1 MQKNRIEEFID
12 PLLAY
17 LSECRKGKRPNLPK
31 SETVQNLIN
40 ELSGLLNVDFTLFEQ
55 VFNCLPYQ
63 LAIIDATGNLVAIN
77 NSWYNFAA
85 NNPEILLTNV
95 LAGANYLDVCSNAA
109 SDGENTA
116 ANAFD
121 GIQSL
126 ISGEKLSYEIEY
138 PCHTPATKRWCML
151 TANKIGDKGNHIVL
165 AHSDVTQA
173 YLANIQI
180 QENEARFHYI
190 MDKMIDGVQIIG
202 FDWRYIYLNETA
214 LLQSR
219 YPRNEIIGYT
229 MEEKYPGIKKSDL
242 YKKLKECMTRR
253 TTMQFENEFFYPDKS
268 SEWFEIRVQPN
279 SEGLFILSVD
289 ITDKKR
295 TERLLAQNRANYNRV
310 LENISDGI
318 VMTDAN
324 NKVIFANDRFFEL
337 IGLEDTN
344 LDNFQF
350 NDYVLPEYI
359 KILDARHS
367 LIMAGEEIPVKFT
380 YEGIRKDGKKR
391 WFEVLV
397 AKIIENNI
405 VVGTQSAIRDI
416 TEEKI
421 ILEKLKNSEAE
432 KSKLLDELTNK
443 YNEQMQ
449 FNYIVSHNLRSPI
462 ANIIG
467 LTQVLNYPVLKEE
480 EKKTYIEGISN
491 AAVKMNNLVK
501 DLNKILSMSSQLNEK
516 IEDCSISLIVDNA
529 IHVLE
534 KQISQAGASVN
545 VYIALEAENINTIK
559 SYFESIIYNLISN
572 ALKYKSKQRKPRVDI
587 NVNKSNNITYILV
600 SDNGIGINMEKD
612 GKNLFG
618 LYKRFNFDVEGKGLG
633 LHMTKIQ
640 VEAMGGEISVD
651 SQVEVGSTFKIR
663 LPHVNKPK

>member
-1 MQKNRIEEFID
+1 
-12 PLLAY
+12 
-17 LSECRKGKRPNLPK
+17 
-31 SETVQNLIN
+31 
-40 ELSGLLNVDFTLFEQ
+40 
-55 VFNCLPYQ
+55 
-63 LAIIDATGNLVAIN
+63 
-77 NSWYNFAA
+77 
-85 NNPEILLTNV
+85 
-95 LAGANYLDVCSNAA
+95 
-109 SDGENTA
+109 
-116 ANAFD
+116 
-121 GIQSL
+121 
-126 ISGEKLSYEIEY
+126 
-138 PCHTPATKRWCML
+138 ML
-151 TANKIGDKGNHIVL
+151 TAHSLGDKGNHIVL
-165 AHSDVTQA
+165 VHSDVTQT

-190 MDKMIDGVQIIG
+190 MDTMMDGVQIIG
-202 FDWRYIYLNETA
+202 FDWRYIYMNDAA
-214 LLQSR
+214 LRHSR
-219 YPRNEIIGYT
+219 FARNEILGFT
-229 MEEKYPGIKKSDL
+229 MDQKYPGIKKSEL
-242 YKKLKECMTRR
+242 FKKLKECMTKRIA
-253 TTMQFENEFFYPDKS
+253 MQFENEFVYPDKT

-279 SEGLFILSVD
+279 SEGLFLLSVD
-289 ITDKKR
+289 ITERKHS
-295 TERLLAQNRANYNRV
+295 ERLLAQNQANYNRV

-318 VMTDAN
+318 VMTDID

-337 IGLEDTN
+337 IGREDTS

-350 NDYVLPEYI
+350 YNYVLPDYH
-359 KILDARHS
+359 KILSARHS
-367 LIMAGEEIPVKFT
+367 LIMAGEEIPEKFT
-380 YEGIRKDGKKR
+380 FEGLREDGAKR

-397 AKIIENNI
+397 AKIIENNTI
-405 VVGTQSAIRDI
+405 MGTQSAIRDI

-421 ILEKLKNSEAE
+421 ILERLKNSEAE

-467 LTQVLNYPVLKEE
+467 LTQVLNYPLLKEE
-480 EKKTYIEGISN
+480 EKRTYIEGISN

-516 IEDCSISLIVDNA
+516 IEECSIKAVVDNA
-529 IHVLE
+529 INVLE
-534 KQISQAGASVN
+534 KQVSQAGASVN
-545 VYIALEAENINTIK
+545 VYVAREAENINTIK

-572 ALKYKSKQRKPRVDI
+572 GLKYKSKQRKPRIDI
-587 NVNKSNNITYILV
+587 NVNKSNGITYILV
-600 SDNGIGINMEKD
+600 SDNGMGINMEKD